1 MEDVSGDALLLSEGS
16 YLVLLVG
23 TRSSIVVEY
32 EETCQRCAV
41 AIEAAVSFHKS
52 PRLMDLSKSVSDLAF
67 DPAQVASGFVP
78 CAFAP
83 DRRKF
88 YYDWALKMGLT
99 PAEPL
104 IDPFAVVASSV
115 RIGDA
120 SYINAGAVV
129 GALSMSGEGVLI
141 NRNASVGHH
150 CLLGDFVSIGP
161 GATLA
166 SNIQVAAGAVIGAG
180 ATVLPNV
187 RIGAGAVISGG
198 TLVRSDIADNML
210 VHGFPAKQRKHNKAR
225 STLSIR
231 DEE

>member
-1 MEDVSGDALLLSEGS
+1 M
-16 YLVLLVG
+16 LLVG
-23 TRSSIVVEY
+23 TRSSIIVEY
-32 EETCQRCAV
+32 EETCLRCAL
-41 AIEAAVSFHKS
+41 AIEAAVSFHTA
-52 PRLMDLSKSVSDLAF
+52 PRLMDLSKSISDGAF
-67 DPAQVASGFVP
+67 DPAQVTSAFVP

-88 YYDWALKMGLT
+88 YYDWAITMGLT

-104 IDPFAVVASSV
+104 IDPCAVVASSA
-115 RIGDA
+115 RIGEA

-129 GALSMSGEGVLI
+129 GGMSMLGEGVLI

-180 ATVLPNV
+180 ATILPNTK
-187 RIGAGAVISGG
+187 IGAGSVISAG
-198 TLVRSDIADNML
+198 TIVRSDVADNML
-210 VHGFPAKQRKHNKAR
+210 VHGFPAKQRKHNKAT